1 MVAGFGLVVV
11 VWVLIGFHGG
21 DRVWVMVEIRF
32 RYGSQW
38 RLGLRLVE
46 IGFEISVEIGCRG
59 CC

>member
-1 MVAGFGLVVV
+1 MLV
-11 VWVLIGFHGG
+11 GFHDG
-21 DRVWVMVEIRF
+21 DRVWVMVEIKFEYR
-32 RYGSQW
+32 SQW